1 MSDMDDKNG
10 FLKATLLAA
19 VVFTGV
25 PVALSCLTSDQ
36 INYYSGN
43 IDLIDTEKQFNTLL
57 EANGDAVSLV
67 LVQNYYDNAGSPVQI
82 RTQDGL
88 DIITSL
94 RDAQL
99 LNFSSYEEAYDY
111 ACQIA
116 GDSEVVCYDVLQ
128 GLSLDNID
136 EIGYKRYLGREY
148 TYQYAIVL
156 ENDQANIYD
165 VESYRP
171 YSDDKIQFTTVDG
184 TTMLKD
190 VDNVKFVGDDSVS
203 EDSIYAY
210 AESLVGNE
218 EKVQKISGYSYQKTN
233 R

>member
-1 MSDMDDKNG
+1 MSDIDDKNG

-43 IDLIDTEKQFNTLL
+43 TDLIDTEKQFNTLL
-57 EANGDAVSLV
+57 EANGDVVSLT
-67 LVQNYYDNAGSPVQI
+67 LVQNYYDNTGSTVQI

-116 GDSEVVCYDVLQ
+116 GDDKVICYDVLQ
-128 GLSLDNID
+128 GLSLNNID
-136 EIGYKRYLGREY
+136 EIGYKKYLGREY
-148 TYQYAIVL
+148 TYPYAIVL

-165 VESYRP
+165 VESYRR
-171 YSDDKIQFTTVDG
+171 YSDDKIQFSTVDG

-190 VDNVKFVGDDSVS
+190 VDNVKFIGEDTVS
-203 EDSIYAY
+203 DGSIYSY
-210 AESLVGNE
+210 AESLVGSD
-218 EKVQKISGYSYQKTN
+218 EKVQKISGPTYQKTY
-233 R
+233 

>member
-1 MSDMDDKNG
+1 MSEMGDKKG
-10 FLKATLLAA
+10 FWKASFLVAFGL
-19 VVFTGV
+19 TGGV
-25 PVALSCLTSDQ
+25 VALSCLTSDQ

-43 IDLIDTEKQFNTLL
+43 TDIIDTEKQFNVLL
-57 EANGDAVSLV
+57 EANGDVVSLT
-67 LVQNYYDNAGSPVQI
+67 LVQNYYDNTGSTVQI

-116 GDSEVVCYDVLQ
+116 GDDKVICYDVLQ
-128 GLSLDNID
+128 GLSLNNID
-136 EIGYKRYLGREY
+136 EIGYKKYLGREY
-148 TYQYAIVL
+148 TYPYAIVL

-165 VESYRP
+165 VESYRR

-190 VDNVKFVGDDSVS
+190 VDNVKFIGEGTVS
-203 EDSIYAY
+203 DGSIYSY
-210 AESLVGNE
+210 SESLVGSDV
-218 EKVQKISGYSYQKTN
+218 KVQKISGPTYQKTY
-233 R
+233 

>member
-1 MSDMDDKNG
+1 MSDIDDKNG

-43 IDLIDTEKQFNTLL
+43 TDIIDTEKQFNVLL
-57 EANGDAVSLV
+57 ETNEDVVSLV
-67 LVQNYYDNAGSPVQI
+67 LVQNYYDNEGSTVQI

-116 GDSEVVCYDVLQ
+116 GDDEVICYDVLQ

-165 VESYRP
+165 VESYRHFG
-171 YSDDKIQFTTVDG
+171 DDKIQFTTVDG
-184 TTMLKD
+184 VPMLKD
-190 VDNVKFVGDDSVS
+190 VDNVKFVGEDSVN
-203 EDSIYAY
+203 EDNIYTY
-210 AESLVGNE
+210 AESLVGSE